1 MREME
6 ELFGDFFGSPLDII
20 DRADGYTVKAAMPG
34 FKPEEVEVSLADG
47 VLDIRAQRKQE
58 SESKDGS
65 YLRRELSIGNYA
77 RSVQLP
83 DGIKEG
89 DIKASFENGML
100 TIEIPKVPAPK
111 PVKIPI
117 SGGSEKQLVGA
128 NSEK

>member
-6 ELFGDFFGSPLDII
+6 VLFGHFFGSPLDII

-34 FKPEEVEVSLADG
+34 FKPEEVEVTLADG

-65 YLRRELSIGNYA
+65 YLRRELSIGSYA

-83 DGIKEG
+83 GGIKEG

>member
-58 SESKDGS
+58 SESKDGG

-117 SGGSEKQLVGA
+117 SGRSEKQLVGA